1 MRTDTP
7 DFFGVLLWALQAIF
21 FTTWA
26 LSSFARH
33 GGQPDAA
40 VLGLVALGAALLGY
54 RRARS
59 LRSG

>member
-1 MRTDTP
+1 MRTDTA
-7 DFFGVLLWALQAIF
+7 DFLSVLLWALQAIF

-26 LSSFARH
+26 LWSLARH

-40 VLGLVALGAALLGY
+40 VLAVVAFGAALLGY

-59 LRSG
+59 LSSG

>member
-7 DFFGVLLWALQAIF
+7 DLLGIVLWMLQALF
-21 FTTWA
+21 FATWA
-26 LSSFARH
+26 LWSLARH

-40 VLGLVALGAALLGY
+40 VLSLVACGAALLGY
-54 RRARS
+54 RQART

>member
-7 DFFGVLLWALQAIF
+7 DFLGVLLWTLQAIF

-26 LSSFARH
+26 LWSLTRH

-40 VLGLVALGAALLGY
+40 ALALVALGAALLGY
-54 RRARS
+54 RRART